1 MRMKAF
7 APYSLHHLST
17 ASVNDCDSGQA
28 KLPRSGVP
36 VARLQGV
43 GVGRYM
49 QVVFSTPSAEQDFT
63 DFVLNLDDVF
73 SFTSVPS
80 ISRGHS

>member
-28 KLPRSGVP
+28 KLSRSGVP

-43 GVGRYM
+43 GLGRFM
-49 QVVFSTPSAEQDFT
+49 QVVFSTPAAEQDFN
-63 DFVLNLDDVF
+63 DFVSELDEEF
-73 SFTSVPS
+73 FFTNVPS
-80 ISRGHS
+80 IARDQS